1 VLVGTGVGV
10 LVGTGVGVL
19 VGTGVG
25 VGSNIGSTEGVLI
38 VAGRATVGPSAVE
51 LQAAITQA
59 NATNTAM
66 NGSRLCRQRFI
77 PILPPSK

>member
-1 VLVGTGVGV
+1 V

-25 VGSNIGSTEGVLI
+25 VGVGVGSNTGATEGVLI
-38 VAGRATVGPSAVE
+38 VAGSATVGPSAAE

-77 PILPPSK
+77 LILQPSK